1 MTSGTLSSGSN
12 QLKGLDGLAGA
23 NVSLNTL
30 TSEWQRLSFDVTSS
44 STTGRVQLRCDD
56 SATIQVYGLQLEAGS
71 YVSSI
76 IPTYGTST
84 SRSADSCSL
93 TNASNLIGQS
103 EGTFYVETKS
113 IANDSTFKQIAFDDG
128 TTNNLITI
136 DYTSSNNQL
145 RSFIRDGGTAYSM
158 TASITD
164 STAFNKIAIKA
175 KDNDFA
181 MWVNGTEVATSAT
194 ATYPNN
200 LDNIEFDNGS
210 GGGLFYGNVKQMI
223 LFPNALTDTQL
234 QELTK

>member
-1 MTSGTLSSGSN
+1 
-12 QLKGLDGLAGA
+12 
-23 NVSLNTL
+23 
-30 TSEWQRLSFDVTSS
+30 
-44 STTGRVQLRCDD
+44 
-56 SATIQVYGLQLEAGS
+56 
-71 YVSSI
+71 
-76 IPTYGTST
+76 
-84 SRSADSCSL
+84 
-93 TNASNLIGQS
+93 
-103 EGTFYVETKS
+103 
-113 IANDSTFKQIAFDDG
+113 
-128 TTNNLITI
+128 
-136 DYTSSNNQL
+136 
-145 RSFIRDGGTAYSM
+145 M